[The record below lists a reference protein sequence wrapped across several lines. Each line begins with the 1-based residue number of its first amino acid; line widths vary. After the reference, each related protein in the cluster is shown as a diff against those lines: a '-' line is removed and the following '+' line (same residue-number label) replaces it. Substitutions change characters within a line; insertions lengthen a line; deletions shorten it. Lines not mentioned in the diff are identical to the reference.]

1 MKLAF
6 VDLVESS
13 YTPDTPRERPLG
25 GTQSAA
31 AYLAEALA
39 GRGHDVKLLNRQQ
52 GPSVVRG
59 VEMLPASAPVCEA
72 LRGCDAAIVV
82 AGASPDTTRILR
94 QAFGPETRLIL
105 WTGFADN
112 EPGLR
117 PLSDPAVQR
126 LWDGFAFV
134 SDWQQARFA
143 TAFGVPGE
151 KSGVLRNAIAP
162 AFETGWASAA
172 ELLET
177 KSRPLLAYTSTP
189 FRGLDVLLS
198 CFPPLRKSCPGAR
211 LAIYSSMAI
220 YAQDAESDEYR
231 ELYRRARAMDG
242 VDYLGAVDQ
251 PRLAQALRRVPILAY
266 PNTFEET
273 SCIAVMEAMAAGC
286 FVATVRRAALPET
299 LEGFGGM
306 IEPDPDPAILG
317 NRFVRLL
324 YDILRRFT
332 EAPQAVAAELV
343 EQSRYVS
350 TRCTWAVRAAE
361 WEGWLRR
368 LCSR

>member
-1 MKLAF
+1 MRLAF
-6 VDLVESS
+6 VDLVGTD
-13 YTPDTPRERPLG
+13 YTPETPRERPLG

-31 AYLAEALA
+31 AYLTEALA
-39 GRGHDVKLLNRQQ
+39 RRGHEVKLLNRQPA
-52 GPSVVRG
+52 PSVVRG
-59 VEMLPASAPVCEA
+59 VEMLPVTAAACQS

-82 AGASPDTTRILR
+82 AGASPDTTRFLR

-117 PLSDPAVQR
+117 PLADPAVQR

-143 TAFGVPGE
+143 TAFGIPGE

-162 AFETGWASAA
+162 AFETVWESAD

-177 KSRPLLAYTSTP
+177 KSRSLLAYTSTP
-189 FRGLDVLLS
+189 FRGLDILLA
-198 CFPPLRKSCPGAR
+198 CFPPLRNSCPGAR
-211 LAIYSSMAI
+211 LAIYSSMAV
-220 YAQDAESDEYR
+220 YAQDAESDKYR

-306 IEPDPDPAILG
+306 VEPDDDPAVLG
-317 NRFVRLL
+317 SRFVRLL
-324 YDILRRFT
+324 HDILRRFVET
-332 EAPQAVAAELV
+332 PRAVAAELV
-343 EQSRYVS
+343 EQSRYIS
-350 TRCTWAVRAAE
+350 SRCTWAVRAAE
-361 WEGWLRR
+361 WEEWLRR
-368 LCSR
+368 GSWR